1 MTTLDVDRMTAAVR
15 GAGDPDD
22 DRRRRDEA
30 DRVLRRVT
38 TGSLARRLDAIG
50 LPADGEWCVRR
61 VATTLAYDEDTSS
74 ARLEAD
80 WVDALIAALEASLGA
95 MDGRSPDVVHY
106 RRRDDAVV
114 DLVASLATG
123 RAERRWAWHQL
134 GLLGVGAA
142 DDRQTVLTVLGRHP
156 HLALAAVRA
165 AVSGR
170 RAAGLHR
177 LLGSDGWLAVARLA
191 AHACGTTGV
200 VETAADS
207 TLPSR
212 RGRHTRDSGPAGVAE
227 PAPSSLL
234 RALVESGVRPDRR
247 TSVAWAALALLDA
260 DPTSLSRAD
269 APQRLDRIARDL
281 ESRSAGSVPDS
292 LPGVPSDEPAGSPA
306 ARRPGPRVSSE
317 LSEPHGAPPSPDDAS
332 DQGPGDVPVDE
343 DDEPRTDI
351 RDVSDATAAGVP
363 TAWAGLVF
371 LLGSAERAGL
381 PGLLDDDR
389 LAARDGRW
397 VLHQVAGL
405 LLPPGRVE
413 PTDPAR
419 LVLCGLPPTA
429 PTPDGPPPTVSELT
443 ALDEVRDA
451 WWAATLTM
459 LAHGD
464 TSAYAGLDA
473 PTAVARMSE
482 RRGSVAGEPGWV
494 DVVLALDEVDVDV
507 RLAGLDLDPGWVPWL
522 GTVVRFR
529 YE

>member
-50 LPADGEWCVRR
+50 LPAGGEWCVRR

-106 RRRDDAVV
+106 RQRDDAVV
-114 DLVASLATG
+114 DLVASLAAG

-165 AVSGR
+165 AVSGH

-200 VETAADS
+200 VETAAAS
-207 TLPSR
+207 TFPSR
-212 RGRHTRDSGPAGVAE
+212 RGRDTRDTGPAGAAE

-234 RALVESGVRPDRR
+234 RALVDSGFRPDRR
-247 TSVAWAALALLDA
+247 TAVAWAALALLDA

-269 APQRLDRIARDL
+269 APQRL
-281 ESRSAGSVPDS
+281 
-292 LPGVPSDEPAGSPA
+292 
-306 ARRPGPRVSSE
+306 
-317 LSEPHGAPPSPDDAS
+317 HGASAATDKAT
-332 DQGPGDVPVDE
+332 VPRK
-343 DDEPRTDI
+343 P
-351 RDVSDATAAGVP
+351 
-363 TAWAGLVF
+363 
-371 LLGSAERAGL
+371 
-381 PGLLDDDR
+381 R
-389 LAARDGRW
+389 LA
-397 VLHQVAGL
+397 
-405 LLPPGRVE
+405 
-413 PTDPAR
+413 
-419 LVLCGLPPTA
+419 
-429 PTPDGPPPTVSELT
+429 
-443 ALDEVRDA
+443 DA
-451 WWAATLTM
+451 KNL
-459 LAHGD
+459 
-464 TSAYAGLDA
+464 
-473 PTAVARMSE
+473 R
-482 RRGSVAGEPGWV
+482 
-494 DVVLALDEVDVDV
+494 
-507 RLAGLDLDPGWVPWL
+507 
-522 GTVVRFR
+522 
-529 YE
+529 